1 MNYIL
6 KFEGN
11 TINYLDHDILVL
23 LNAISNVDKQYLS
36 YAEYNANAEDR
47 KDQINQLERVFAYE
61 LYYQWSLLKDDNMV
75 LNGEIG
81 KLWNDKYWYPDLVL
95 HGGQG
100 DPENNRVVVEI
111 KRECMVKGNYK
122 VILEDFKKL
131 SSFLKSEEKSSQ
143 DDCKFR
149 NYKNAVLKAKDIDTV
164 VTGRVTGHPVQV
176 LKNKLANEFLKLER
190 QNADIE
196 EIEALGRGALAKAV
210 KEGDADWGSLM
221 SGQIAGMVNKKQTAS
236 EIIEEMFAQYN
247 EIINGIRN
255 GESI

>member
-1 MNYIL
+1 MSNCLAFGLFEHSLFFSRTLFQSDSYMNYIL

-36 YAEYNANAEDR
+36 YAEYNANAENR
-47 KDQINQLERVFAYE
+47 KDQIDQLERVFAYE

-111 KRECMVKGNYK
+111 KRECMVKGNLN

-149 NYKNAVLKAKDIDTV
+149 NYKNAVFILLKGKIEEISHMLKAKKVSQD
-164 VTGRVTGHPVQV
+164 
-176 LKNKLANEFLKLER
+176 E
-190 QNADIE
+190 
-196 EIEALGRGALAKAV
+196 
-210 KEGDADWGSLM
+210 
-221 SGQIAGMVNKKQTAS
+221 
-236 EIIEEMFAQYN
+236 
-247 EIINGIRN
+247 INGN
-255 GESI
+255 

>member
-196 EIEALGRGALAKAV
+196 EIERDKRNAQKEMREAISDVAIEAAKKLV
-210 KEGDADWGSLM
+210 EKL
-221 SGQIAGMVNKKQTAS
+221 
-236 EIIEEMFAQYN
+236 
-247 EIINGIRN
+247 
-255 GESI
+255 

>member
-1 MNYIL
+1 MVASVALAKRMERSGADAVIA
-6 KFEGN
+6 EGCESGG
-11 TINYLDHDILVL
+11 HV
-23 LNAISNVDKQYLS
+23 
-36 YAEYNANAEDR
+36 
-47 KDQINQLERVFAYE
+47 
-61 LYYQWSLLKDDNMV
+61 
-75 LNGEIG
+75 G
-81 KLWNDKYWYPDLVL
+81 KLTTMALLPQVVDAVNIPVIGAGGIGDGRGIAAAFILGASGVQVGTRFLVA
-95 HGGQG
+95 
-100 DPENNRVVVEI
+100 E
-111 KRECMVKGNYK
+111 ECT
-122 VILEDFKKL
+122 IHE
-131 SSFLKSEEKSSQ
+131 
-143 DDCKFR
+143 

>member
-11 TINYLDHDILVL
+11 TINYLDYDILVL

-47 KDQINQLERVFAYE
+47 KDQIDQLERVFAYE

-81 KLWNDKYWYPDLVL
+81 KILNDKYWYPDMVL

-149 NYKNAVLKAKDIDTV
+149 NYKNAVFILLKGKIEKISDM
-164 VTGRVTGHPVQV
+164 
-176 LKNKLANEFLKLER
+176 LKEEKNRKTKL
-190 QNADIE
+190 
-196 EIEALGRGALAKAV
+196 
-210 KEGDADWGSLM
+210 
-221 SGQIAGMVNKKQTAS
+221 MVILS
-236 EIIEEMFAQYN
+236 V
-247 EIINGIRN
+247 
-255 GESI
+255 